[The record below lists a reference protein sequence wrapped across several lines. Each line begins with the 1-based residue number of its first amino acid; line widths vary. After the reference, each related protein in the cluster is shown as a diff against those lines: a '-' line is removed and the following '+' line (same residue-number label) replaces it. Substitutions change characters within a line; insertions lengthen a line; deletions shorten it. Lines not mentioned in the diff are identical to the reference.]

1 MFEVRM
7 AQRLVASE
15 RRRMIIQH
23 YTINGY
29 NNNFIIEE
37 RAARMTTFAQTT
49 IHSKHAK

>member
-7 AQRLVASE
+7 ARDWWH
-15 RRRMIIQH
+15 RREEMIIQH